1 MEELL
6 KNIQLSDKAIELYL
20 RCIGQQPLSSFELYS
35 ILPNI
40 SQEDFSNTI
49 KELTEAG
56 LFVPLKLQSS
66 NFTLQYLA
74 LPPFNPIVNYYS
86 NINKNL
92 DSIKNQLQILI
103 SNSLDTIFQEN
114 KVLELDTMFEAT
126 QELRKDIEE
135 DVIIQKQDIDDIVQG
150 IENLN
155 VIKKVLEDL
164 RKSIKGVT
172 QTQFSYLIKLITNIK
187 KDINIKV
194 ESLELKKT
202 EKVVKDAIEDVFKE
216 NFNKFLVDFTAN
228 LHKLIE
234 DKFENTIESLN
245 NIVDSTFQFRNDFQM
260 VLLNML
266 NSYEKKINTIIELI
280 KSKRNDLDNDL
291 KNFENEILENF
302 KEIIYNSV
310 DSVAAL
316 NKPINKALE
325 SYLNSV
331 VSTEDN
337 DFWHIRSIS
346 RVNEEILNRLSQ
358 SEQRLMIIVPKLED
372 HITLDDFKNI
382 SKSLKIEIASSEPHT
397 NSRVKK
403 LEELKNLE
411 YRVLINDNV
420 FICKSDDNYFLI
432 GIIKENSPNSLQDFI
447 GFATSNKSLIK
458 LFLFVVNAVWD
469 TASSS
474 LHETPRSLG
483 MSIPKENKVVKVTNP
498 ISSTHFK
505 TPQKKPTTP
514 PTEKPTS
521 AKTKISDEVKTNEK
535 ISNIT
540 EKLQSEIEKTPK
552 KVDTLP
558 PPTKTKETIKV
569 DNDSAMLI
577 KNSFKTLIQK
587 LHKLNG
593 EEFSKEMEN
602 IAELILEKKGFSV
615 TLHKIRSKINQY
627 KNHLGHLNDV
637 DISHIIESIEEW
649 ENHIL

>member
-1 MEELL
+1 
-6 KNIQLSDKAIELYL
+6 
-20 RCIGQQPLSSFELYS
+20 
-35 ILPNI
+35 
-40 SQEDFSNTI
+40 
-49 KELTEAG
+49 
-56 LFVPLKLQSS
+56 
-66 NFTLQYLA
+66 
-74 LPPFNPIVNYYS
+74 
-86 NINKNL
+86 
-92 DSIKNQLQILI
+92 
-103 SNSLDTIFQEN
+103 
-114 KVLELDTMFEAT
+114 
-126 QELRKDIEE
+126 
-135 DVIIQKQDIDDIVQG
+135 
-150 IENLN
+150 
-155 VIKKVLEDL
+155 
-164 RKSIKGVT
+164 
-172 QTQFSYLIKLITNIK
+172 
-187 KDINIKV
+187 
-194 ESLELKKT
+194 
-202 EKVVKDAIEDVFKE
+202 
-216 NFNKFLVDFTAN
+216 
-228 LHKLIE
+228 
-234 DKFENTIESLN
+234 
-245 NIVDSTFQFRNDFQM
+245 
-260 VLLNML
+260 
-266 NSYEKKINTIIELI
+266 
-280 KSKRNDLDNDL
+280 
-291 KNFENEILENF
+291 
-302 KEIIYNSV
+302 V

-540 EKLQSEIEKTPK
+540 EKLQSEIEKPPK